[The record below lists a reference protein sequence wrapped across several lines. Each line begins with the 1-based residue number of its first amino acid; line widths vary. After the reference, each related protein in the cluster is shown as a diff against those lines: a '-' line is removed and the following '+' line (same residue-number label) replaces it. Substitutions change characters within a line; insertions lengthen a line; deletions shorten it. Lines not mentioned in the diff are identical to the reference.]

1 MDFATLVKEARSCR
15 RFNESERLGA
25 EALAWL
31 VDCAR
36 ITPCARNAQ
45 GLRYIAAESK
55 KACDALF
62 PHTRWAGALSN
73 GTPIEGE
80 RPTGY
85 IAILTP
91 EKAGKLTHMDVGIA
105 AQTIQL
111 AAQSKGIGCCM
122 HASFTPKECADI
134 FEVPEGMEISLILGL
149 GIEKERRVLA
159 DMPEDG
165 SFAYWRNDEGLH
177 FVPKRPLS
185 EVLLHTI

>member
-15 RFNESERLGA
+15 RFSEEDRLGE

-36 ITPCARNAQ
+36 LAPCAKNAQ
-45 GLRYIAAESK
+45 SLRYITAQSK
-55 KACDALF
+55 SACDAIF

-73 GTPIEGE
+73 GTPIAGE

-91 EKAGKLTHMDVGIA
+91 EKAAKLTFMDVGIA

-122 HASFTPKECADI
+122 HVSFSPRECADI
-134 FEVPEGMEISLILGL
+134 FEVPEGMSLALILAL
-149 GIEKERRVLA
+149 GVEKERRVIA

-165 SFAYWRNDEGLH
+165 SFAYWRDETGIH
-177 FVPKRPLS
+177 FVPKRALTD
-185 EVLLHTI
+185 VLLRTF